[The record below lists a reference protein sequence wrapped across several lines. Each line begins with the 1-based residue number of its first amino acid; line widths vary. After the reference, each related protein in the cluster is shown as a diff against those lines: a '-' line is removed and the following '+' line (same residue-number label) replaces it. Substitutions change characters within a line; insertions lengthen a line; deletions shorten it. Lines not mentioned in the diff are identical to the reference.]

1 VTDSHPELVEGRETE
16 DTAGIRRVLV
26 PYVPRK
32 HFIPLHT
39 SPKRFQFVVAHRR
52 AGKTVAEFNHL
63 LRAAWNNKRQHPPP
77 RYAYVGPSFDQAKD
91 LVWGYAK
98 YYAGSIPGTQFGEG
112 ELTITLPNTAMI
124 RLYGGAAAYER
135 MRGVYFDGI
144 VLDEFPML
152 NPTVFSSVV
161 RPCLADYRGFGIVS
175 GTSSGDDH
183 FHALKKKNEENPNWD
198 FHIIPVTSTDAL
210 SEEEVKDMTSDM
222 SPEEFAR
229 EMLCSFD
236 APIEG
241 SYYGDALNRLAAS
254 GRITKVP
261 HDLSQPVI
269 TAWDLGIHDE
279 TCIWFYQVAG
289 KEVHF
294 IDYFQ
299 GSGKGL
305 DYYANFINQ
314 RKLNKYS
321 YKCHCLPHD
330 IEARELGT
338 GQSRRQV
345 LSGLLDE
352 PIIVAPLAS
361 PEDGI
366 NAARGLMG
374 ISWFDQVL
382 TRAGVGALRAYQ
394 RSRVGRPLHNWAS
407 HASDAFRTFAT
418 SFHLVAGYSAHG
430 SRSGALRRRI
440 RGLV

>member
-1 VTDSHPELVEGRETE
+1 
-16 DTAGIRRVLV
+16 
-26 PYVPRK
+26 
-32 HFIPLHT
+32 
-39 SPKRFQFVVAHRR
+39 
-52 AGKTVAEFNHL
+52 
-63 LRAAWNNKRQHPPP
+63 
-77 RYAYVGPSFDQAKD
+77 
-91 LVWGYAK
+91 
-98 YYAGSIPGTQFGEG
+98 
-112 ELTITLPNTAMI
+112 
-124 RLYGGAAAYER
+124 
-135 MRGVYFDGI
+135 
-144 VLDEFPML
+144 VLDEFPLL

-175 GTSSGDDH
+175 GTSNGDDH
-183 FHALKKKNEENPNWD
+183 FHALMKKNEENPNWE
-198 FHIIPVTSTDAL
+198 FHVIPVTETDAL
-210 SEEEVKDMTSDM
+210 SAEEVADMTSDM

-241 SYYGDALNRLAAS
+241 SYYGDMINKIQ
-254 GRITKVP
+254 GMNRITKVP
-261 HDLSQPVI
+261 LDISQPVI

-305 DYYANFINQ
+305 DHYANFINQ

-330 IEARELGT
+330 VEARELGT

-352 PIIVAPLAS
+352 PIIVAPLSS

-366 NAARGLMG
+366 SAARGLMG
-374 ISWFDQVL
+374 ISWFDQIM
-382 TRAGVGALRAYQ
+382 TRTGIGALRAYA
-394 RSRVGRPLHNWAS
+394 RSKTGRPIHNWAS
-407 HASDAFRTFAT
+407 HPADAFRTFAT
-418 SFHLVAGYSAHG
+418 TFHLVAGYSSHG
-430 SRSGALRRRI
+430 SRAGALRRRI